1 MMAMKSRTYVFD
13 MATLLALM
21 ASAGST
27 TSPPPNLVLIVA
39 DDLGWNDVPWHN
51 PGILAPNLR
60 RLASEGVTLEQNYVQ
75 PVCSPTRGALM
86 TGRYPYR
93 FGMQN
98 GVIRPLE
105 PQGLPLELP
114 VLADELRRRGY
125 STHAIGK
132 WHLGFCKWQY
142 TPTFRGFDSFRG
154 FYLGSGD
161 YYEHLGN
168 AELATDRHQFGPGAR
183 ADWKPRGKVP
193 RGTRGYDFRTNNRVG
208 WEARGRY
215 STTVF
220 GREATKVVRR
230 SSRHGRPVFL
240 YLAFQAV
247 HAPLQ
252 VPAKYENLYRHIRN
266 VDRRRFCGMVTAM
279 DDAVGILEQE
289 LIRQGLWNN
298 TVLIFTSD
306 NGGQVLAGGNNW
318 PLRGNK
324 NTLWEG
330 GTRVPGFVASPLLKR
345 RNCISHSVVHVTD
358 WFPTLLGLAGGTPAP
373 VGLDGV
379 DQWAALSECGPSARE
394 GFVYNLFDQTPLT
407 GAIRFGDHKL
417 LHGSGG
423 RPDGWYPEPLLEKAN
438 IDKTGPKTNLTLFL
452 FNVRDDP
459 NERHDLSAQK
469 PELTAWLDSLLM
481 EQAAT
486 MAPSIQTP
494 DDPRGDPRKFD
505 GAFSPEWC

>member
-1 MMAMKSRTYVFD
+1 MAMKSRTYVFD
-13 MATLLALM
+13 MATLLVLM
-21 ASAGST
+21 ASAGTT
-27 TSPPPNLVLIVA
+27 TSTPPNLVLIVA

-114 VLADELRRRGY
+114 VLADELRQRGY

-132 WHLGFCKWQY
+132 DLFCSHGKVAPGLLQVAVHAHLSRLRLVPGILPGLRGLLRAPGQRGTGHR
-142 TPTFRGFDSFRG
+142 TPPVWSRR
-154 FYLGSGD
+154 
-161 YYEHLGN
+161 
-168 AELATDRHQFGPGAR
+168 
-183 ADWKPRGKVP
+183 PRGPEGP
-193 RGTRGYDFRTNNRVG
+193 RQGTTWHERLRLPRQQQRELGGPRKILHAQTI
-208 WEARGRY
+208 
-215 STTVF
+215 F
-220 GREATKVVRR
+220 GKEATKVVRR

-252 VPAKYENLYRHIRN
+252 VPAKYENLYRHIHN

-298 TVLIFTSD
+298 TVLVFTSD

-379 DQWAALSECGPSARE
+379 DQWAALSECGPSARG

-407 GAIRFGDHKL
+407 GAIR
-417 LHGSGG
+417 
-423 RPDGWYPEPLLEKAN
+423 
-438 IDKTGPKTNLTLFL
+438 
-452 FNVRDDP
+452 
-459 NERHDLSAQK
+459 
-469 PELTAWLDSLLM
+469 
-481 EQAAT
+481 
-486 MAPSIQTP
+486 
-494 DDPRGDPRKFD
+494 
-505 GAFSPEWC
+505 